1 MEKER
6 ANGQMAQSMRDG
18 GRTTKPA
25 EEEDLSMPMES
36 AMDLVETSMKE
47 CGLMTKP
54 LEKVPIPMAMDLNT
68 MVCG

>member
-6 ANGQMAQSMRDG
+6 VNGQMAQSMRAG
-18 GRTTKPA
+18 GRTTKPT
-25 EEEDLSMPMES
+25 EEEDSSMPMES
-36 AMDLVETSMKE
+36 DMDLVGTSMKE